1 MTQVPENLSAS
12 PLQPHPGVPLTA
24 EQLLELP
31 DQGRRYELVR
41 GELRMMSPG
50 GNLHGKVAMRV
61 GSLLDQH
68 VRRHGL
74 GVVYA
79 AETGFLL
86 SRNPD
91 TVLAPDVAFV
101 SRERLAPHEQSTGYL
116 PLAPDL
122 VVEVISPQDRFS
134 QVEEKARRWL
144 AAGTR
149 LVLLVDPGQQR
160 VHVLREPR
168 QVIVLAEDELLDATD
183 VVPGWQVPVR
193 EFFV

>member
-1 MTQVPENLSAS
+1 MTQAPENLSAP

-50 GNLHGKVAMRV
+50 GFQHGRIAARV
-61 GSLLDQH
+61 VSLLEQH
-68 VRRHGL
+68 VRQHQL
-74 GVVYA
+74 GAVCG

-91 TVLAPDVAFV
+91 TVLAPDAAFV
-101 SRERLAPHEQSTGYL
+101 NWERLAPHEQSTGYL

-160 VHVLREPR
+160 VHVLRDPR

-193 EFFV
+193 ELFA

>member
-149 LVLLVDPGQQR
+149 LVLLVDPGQQQ